1 MTKLRIM
8 VSRHAAFYSPVI
20 GAIAGGFLARE
31 GFEASY
37 AVAAPGKTVA
47 QALAA
52 GEADVAQSAV
62 SYNWTVLEQGREP
75 PMVSFAQINQHDGF
89 FIAQR
94 ADARHSGPAQAAF
107 QWSDLLQGAL
117 MFVHGGQPQA
127 MLRYALHL
135 RGIDLDRIAAFNRG
149 ATKEMLAAFRAGE
162 GEYFHEQGP
171 YPQQL
176 EHEGHARVVAALGEA
191 IGPVSF
197 STLAAPREWLQKA
210 EAPRFMRAYRAARA
224 WVASASPAEI
234 AAAEQAFFPDIAPA
248 ALERAIAAYQRLGT
262 WTGDVAIP
270 KPLYETALDVFSHSK
285 LITKRYAYEQ
295 VVAPPPDGG

>member
-1 MTKLRIM
+1 MTALRIM

-31 GFEASY
+31 GFEPTY
-37 AVAAPGKTVA
+37 AVATPGKTVA

-75 PMVSFAQINQHDGF
+75 PMVSFAQVNQRDGF
-89 FIAQR
+89 FIAAR
-94 ADARHSGPAQAAF
+94 TPKADFH
-107 QWSDLLQGAL
+107 WSDLLDGGL

-135 RGIDLDRIAAFNRG
+135 RGVDLDRVHAINRG
-149 ATKEMLAAFRAGE
+149 STKDMLTAFRAGE
-162 GEYFHEQGP
+162 GEWFHEQGP

-176 EHEGHARVVAALGEA
+176 EHEGRAHVVGSVGEV

-197 STLAAPREWLQKA
+197 STLAAKREWLDTP
-210 EAPRFMRAYRAARA
+210 EAVRFMRAYRAARVWA
-224 WVASASPAEI
+224 NTASPQEV
-234 AAAEQAFFPDIAPA
+234 AAAERPFFPDVEEA
-248 ALERAIAAYQRLGT
+248 ALARAIAAYQALGT
-262 WTGDVAIP
+262 WGGEVAIP
-270 KPLYETALDVFSHSK
+270 SALYETALDVFSYAK
-285 LITKRYAYEQ
+285 LITKRYAYEK
-295 VVAPPPDGG
+295 VAVPPPDAR

>member
-1 MTKLRIM
+1 MTALRIM

-62 SYNWTVLEQGREP
+62 SYNWSVLEQGGEP
-75 PMVSFAQINQHDGF
+75 PMLSFAQVNQRDGF
-89 FIAQR
+89 FIA
-94 ADARHSGPAQAAF
+94 ARSAQAAF
-107 QWSDLLQGAL
+107 RWSDLLQGGL

-135 RGIDLDRIAAFNRG
+135 RGVDLERVPSINRG
-149 ATKEMLAAFRAGE
+149 ATKDMLTAFRAGE
-162 GEYFHEQGP
+162 GAWFHEQGP

-176 EHEGHARVVAALGEA
+176 EHEGQGHVVASVGEV

-197 STLAAPREWLQKA
+197 STLAARREWLA
-210 EAPRFMRAYRAARA
+210 SPAAPRFMRAYRAARKWA
-224 WVASASPAEI
+224 HTAAPQKI
-234 AAAEQAFFPDIAPA
+234 AAAERAFFPDIEPA

-262 WTGDVAIP
+262 WDGDIAIP
-270 KPLYETALDVFSHSK
+270 KPLYETALAVFSHAK

-295 VVAPPPDGG
+295 VVVAPPDAA